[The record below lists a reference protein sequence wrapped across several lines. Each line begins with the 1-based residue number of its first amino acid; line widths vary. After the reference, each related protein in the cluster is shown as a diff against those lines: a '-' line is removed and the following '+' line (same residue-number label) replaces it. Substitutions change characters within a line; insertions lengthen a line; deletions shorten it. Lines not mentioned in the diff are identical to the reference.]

1 MLLRS
6 RRLIIWHIYILV
18 TKCQRYLCKILCKDR
33 RREIDAGP
41 DGVNF
46 PAGFIAEGPEW
57 VWHHQ
62 FCQKRGKMRTKRKFR
77 KKLVGWLMQIFK
89 GEKEREDYKKS
100 RRRKRHWLSL
110 ILQQDLLLKD
120 SCGCYITSFVRK
132 GNMKNDNR
140 KMW

>member
-1 MLLRS
+1 MYSPTKKTFLHLFPVLSYDKYLETVRLIALFPFDFVFLFFKDLLLRS
-6 RRLIIWHIYILV
+6 RRLITWHIYILV

-62 FCQKRGKMRTKRKFR
+62 FCQKRGENEDKEKIE
-77 KKLVGWLMQIFK
+77 KKIGWLTDANFQ
-89 GEKEREDYKKS
+89 
-100 RRRKRHWLSL
+100 RRKRKRRL
-110 ILQQDLLLKD
+110 
-120 SCGCYITSFVRK
+120 
-132 GNMKNDNR
+132 
-140 KMW
+140 